1 MHGVIRVDKLL
12 QRGLGLLRRDAI
24 LLCIPAEGHQ
34 LVACKR
40 VGQLRRSHRREW
52 QRPLPGGERE
62 RGRRGRKR
70 RDGQKPRL
78 EPNSTA
84 YHYTVHRRRSSSL
97 YYTRACASRLVADD
111 DDGGDV
117 LGLREELHGVLGRGG
132 HHAVDREDDVARLHR
147 RARRRAL
154 WVDLVHEGA
163 HAARGELQ
171 GEADGLVARLGR
183 YGEIWWRCREI

>member
-12 QRGLGLLRRDAI
+12 QRGLGLLRRNAI

-40 VGQLRRSHRREW
+40 VGQLRRSHRRDW
-52 QRPLPGGERE
+52 QRASASAGGGGESGGTARA
-62 RGRRGRKR
+62 R
-70 RDGQKPRL
+70 PL

-84 YHYTVHRRRSSSL
+84 YYYTVHRRRSSSL

-117 LGLREELHGVLGRGG
+117 LGLREELHRLGV
-132 HHAVDREDDVARLHR
+132 VVASEGLPRLLVERLHG
-147 RARRRAL
+147 L
-154 WVDLVHEGA
+154 TPNLI
-163 HAARGELQ
+163 ELF
-171 GEADGLVARLGR
+171 
-183 YGEIWWRCREI
+183 